1 MATGWCS
8 VNGHWYYLNSAEGGG
23 QGAMI
28 SGWYFDPVY
37 QSWFYLL
44 PEGSM
49 ATGWQLVDGRWYY
62 LNPSAEGT
70 QGAMVTGW
78 QKIGEKWYYL
88 NPEPGAAQGAMA
100 ANTTIDGYYVGVD
113 GARAE

>member
-1 MATGWCS
+1 
-8 VNGHWYYLNSAEGGG
+8 
-23 QGAMI
+23 
-28 SGWYFDPVY
+28 
-37 QSWFYLL
+37 
-44 PEGSM
+44 
-49 ATGWQLVDGRWYY
+49 
-62 LNPSAEGT
+62 
-70 QGAMVTGW
+70 MVTGW

>member
-1 MATGWCS
+1 
-8 VNGHWYYLNSAEGGG
+8 
-23 QGAMI
+23 MI